1 MNSTN
6 EATQVVREASGC
18 VFFAA
23 MALYV
28 GVLIPSHPF
37 QKLTN
42 ITIATGLIYVSARM
56 EKLEKLLLPY
66 EAIADKQR
74 LIPCQEWLE
83 NMESLLANPDD
94 LNQQP
99 QSVAPATIF
108 TKILNYLEGKDWKK
122 DYEVKAGIREFKDA
136 NSPLPEIQGYLQFLE
151 TQNLLET
158 RSTQRGSLEA
168 KKV

>member
-6 EATQVVREASGC
+6 EATQIVREAGGC

-23 MALYV
+23 ITLYI
-28 GVLIPSHPF
+28 GTLIPSHPV
-37 QKLTN
+37 QKITN
-42 ITIATGLIYVSARM
+42 IVIGSGLIYVSCRM
-56 EKLEKLLLPY
+56 EKLEKMLLPY
-66 EAIADKQR
+66 EAIAHQQR
-74 LIPCQEWLE
+74 IITCQEWLE
-83 NMESLLANPDD
+83 GMEALLVNPDD

-99 QSVAPATIF
+99 QSTAPAPIF

-122 DYEVKAGIREFKDA
+122 DYEIKAGIREFKDA
-136 NSPLPEIQGYLQFLE
+136 NTPLPELQGYLQFLE

-158 RSTQRGSLEA
+158 RSTSRGSLEA

>member
-1 MNSTN
+1 MSYTN
-6 EATQVVREASGC
+6 TSQVVRETSGC
-18 VFFAA
+18 VVFAA

-42 ITIATGLIYVSARM
+42 ITIATGLICVSGRM
-56 EKLEKLLLPY
+56 EKLEKLLLHY
-66 EAIADKQR
+66 EAIAHQQR
-74 LIPCQEWLE
+74 LISCQEWLE
-83 NMESLLANPDD
+83 GMEALLVNPDD

-99 QSVAPATIF
+99 QSTAPAPIF

-158 RSTQRGSLEA
+158 RSTSRGSLEA